1 MEHILFGI
9 AILVLIILFVS
20 MPFIIRGIG
29 HPKEAMEFGITPGLL
44 EVVEAHESLDDI
56 GGLENQKD
64 YLLSAA
70 KKVKVALPVGCH
82 GCQSLNCP
90 RNPERHT
97 PLVD

>member
-9 AILVLIILFVS
+9 VILVLIILFVS
-20 MPFIIRGIG
+20 MPFIRGIG
-29 HPKEAMEFGITPGLL
+29 HL
-44 EVVEAHESLDDI
+44 
-56 GGLENQKD
+56 
-64 YLLSAA
+64 AA
-70 KKVKVALPVGCH
+70 KQVKVALPVGCQ

>member
-9 AILVLIILFVS
+9 VILVLIILFVS

-29 HPKEAMEFGITPGLL
+29 HL
-44 EVVEAHESLDDI
+44 
-56 GGLENQKD
+56 
-64 YLLSAA
+64 AA
-70 KKVKVALPVGCH
+70 KQVKVALPVGCH

>member
-9 AILVLIILFVS
+9 AILVLIMLFVG

-29 HPKEAMEFGITPGLL
+29 HLA
-44 EVVEAHESLDDI
+44 A
-56 GGLENQKD
+56 NQKQ
-64 YLLSAA
+64 
-70 KKVKVALPVGCH
+70 VKVALPVGCH